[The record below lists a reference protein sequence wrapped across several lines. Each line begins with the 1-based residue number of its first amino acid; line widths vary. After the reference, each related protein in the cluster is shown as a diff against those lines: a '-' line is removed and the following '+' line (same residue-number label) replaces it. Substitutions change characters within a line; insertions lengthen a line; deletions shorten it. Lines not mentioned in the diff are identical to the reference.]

1 MNYFDTYVSAVFI
14 VKIIFIILAIM
25 HIYNRAKGKQNTKQ
39 DKKIVFW
46 KDRVEFIF
54 IFMMSLLLIYL
65 FNPRYNKPIVLDYE
79 TKLLLF
85 LFGIVLLITA
95 KWEVFIKESK
105 LFQKIQYSL
114 N

>member
-1 MNYFDTYVSAVFI
+1 MKYFDMYISFVFI
-14 VKIIFIILAIM
+14 IKIVFIILAIM
-25 HIYNRAKGKQNTKQ
+25 HIYNKAKRKANTPQ
-39 DKKIVFW
+39 DKKILFW

-85 LFGIVLLITA
+85 LFGIILLLTA
-95 KWEVFIKESK
+95 KWK
-105 LFQKIQYSL
+105 LFIDESVVFKKIQYSL